1 MLQYII
7 SIFLSIFKG
16 FAKKNPK
23 KHDKISGYFPF
34 VFRTILHKQNFSKD
48 LTNEG
53 GCGIIIWCTA
63 YDPLAQ
69 SVEHLTFNQGVR
81 GSSLRWVTK
90 KREGIALQ
98 YPLSFCRYRQR
109 TPNPAKSSDFAQRA
123 LCCFGHPL
131 LSAHAGVQSLRW
143 VTVNNLNRMIR
154 FRLFSFQAKTFF
166 IYNIQR
172 KNYFVY

>member
-16 FAKKNPK
+16 FAKKKSK
-23 KHDKISGYFPF
+23 KHDKISGHFPF

-90 KREGIALQ
+90 NRRVSQERYPSVFGDPLLDRSLQVAGGGRVISLFQRNLTPSVARISSSPMGHQKQEYTAEQ
-98 YPLSFCRYRQR
+98 YPLC
-109 TPNPAKSSDFAQRA
+109 
-123 LCCFGHPL
+123 
-131 LSAHAGVQSLRW
+131 
-143 VTVNNLNRMIR
+143 I
-154 FRLFSFQAKTFF
+154 
-166 IYNIQR
+166 
-172 KNYFVY
+172 